1 MSKAITGRG
10 FKTIIGIFADMENN
24 IDTRRYPIGKF
35 QKPEII
41 TTQTIARWIDSIESF
56 PARLNKEVNGLTDRE
71 LAKRYRPEGW
81 TIRQLV
87 HHCADSHMNSFIR
100 FKLTLTEETPTIKP
114 YLEDLWTELP
124 DASHLPID
132 SSLDVLKG
140 LHRRWTALLKSLT
153 EEDLKRQFIHP
164 ETNERISLETNI
176 GIYAWHGDHHLAH
189 IVHAKRS
196 EELGSDIAT

>member
-1 MSKAITGRG
+1 
-10 FKTIIGIFADMENN
+10 
-24 IDTRRYPIGKF
+24 
-35 QKPEII
+35 
-41 TTQTIARWIDSIESF
+41 
-56 PARLNKEVNGLTDRE
+56 RE

-114 YLEDLWTELP
+114 YLEDLWAELP

-140 LHRRWTALLKSLT
+140 LHHRWTALLKSLT

-176 GIYAWHGDHHLAH
+176 GIYAWNGDHHLAH
-189 IVHAKRS
+189 MGQMVVAIPGIYTDVCFQRNPFVGFRMY
-196 EELGSDIAT
+196 ELPFKVFFREGFQ